1 MRKIAVIG
9 GGPAGMMAAYAA
21 TQAGNTVEVTLYET
35 NRALGRKLALAGGTR
50 CNITH
55 TGSVPELAAHYHE
68 AGKFLYS
75 ALYQLDNWGLCRFF
89 TDYLGL
95 NTQVEAD
102 GRIFPQAQSGEKV
115 AERFHQLL
123 QSQGVI
129 IQTGHPIGSIRWT
142 APVFQVNDASFDA
155 VILCTGGISYPRTGS
170 AGFGLSIAR
179 SFGHQITPLLPGLAK
194 IFIAEDWPKQLSGV
208 SLADVELTSLAVSR
222 GELLFTHFGLSGPA
236 ALNLSRWVAKS
247 YTELGPN
254 QIKMDLVPE
263 WSWETTN
270 TKLMSLAQEQPRVMV
285 KNLLKSFL
293 PEAVATVILRQAGLD
308 PTSTGAQISK
318 KAVVQL
324 TNFLKGATLTVPELP
339 STDSGQITVGGVAL
353 TEVNP
358 KTLESKVRPGLFFA
372 GEILDLDGETG
383 GYNIQAAFSTGY
395 AAGQGAIA

>member
-1 MRKIAVIG
+1 
-9 GGPAGMMAAYAA
+9 
-21 TQAGNTVEVTLYET
+21 
-35 NRALGRKLALAGGTR
+35 
-50 CNITH
+50 
-55 TGSVPELAAHYHE
+55 
-68 AGKFLYS
+68 
-75 ALYQLDNWGLCRFF
+75 
-89 TDYLGL
+89 
-95 NTQVEAD
+95 
-102 GRIFPQAQSGEKV
+102 
-115 AERFHQLL
+115 
-123 QSQGVI
+123 
-129 IQTGHPIGSIRWT
+129 
-142 APVFQVNDASFDA
+142 
-155 VILCTGGISYPRTGS
+155 
-170 AGFGLSIAR
+170 
-179 SFGHQITPLLPGLAK
+179 
-194 IFIAEDWPKQLSGV
+194 
-208 SLADVELTSLAVSR
+208 
-222 GELLFTHFGLSGPA
+222 
-236 ALNLSRWVAKS
+236 
-247 YTELGPN
+247 
-254 QIKMDLVPE
+254 MDLVPE